1 MIEMELSKIVI
12 NEASEEQIII
22 LKEKQGTRIFPIVI
36 GIYEAAALDR
46 QVRNVKTARPL
57 THDLIISILK
67 GLEISVKRVVINDLQ
82 NNTFYA
88 RLLVQNNGREVEI
101 DSRPSDAIV
110 LASHLNCP
118 IFVEEKILNN
128 LAKEID

>member
-1 MIEMELSKIVI
+1 MELSKIVI
-12 NEASEEQIII
+12 NEASEEQVII
-22 LKEKQGTRIFPIVI
+22 LKEKGGARSFPIVI

-57 THDLIISILK
+57 THDLIVNILRELSAQVHK
-67 GLEISVKRVVINDLQ
+67 IVVNNLQ

-88 RLLVQNNGREVEI
+88 RIILSNNGKELEI

-110 LASHLNCP
+110 LATHLSVP
-118 IFVEEKILNN
+118 IFVDEMILDK
-128 LAKEID
+128 LSKESE

>member
-22 LKEKQGTRIFPIVI
+22 LKEKKGSRVFPIVI

-57 THDLIISILK
+57 THDLIINILK
-67 GLEISVKRVVINDLQ
+67 GLSISVKSIVINDLQ

-88 RLLVQNNGREVEI
+88 RLMVQNNGHEVEI

-128 LAKEID
+128 LSKEI